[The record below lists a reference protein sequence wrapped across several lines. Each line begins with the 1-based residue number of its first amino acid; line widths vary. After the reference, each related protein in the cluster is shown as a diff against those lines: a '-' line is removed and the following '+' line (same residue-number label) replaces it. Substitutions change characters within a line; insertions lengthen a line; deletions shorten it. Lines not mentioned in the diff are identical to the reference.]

1 VDNLA
6 SLQVPWR
13 SLVCGL
19 GGMGPNDGPSEGGPS
34 EGGPLGRD
42 PQEGNPLQG
51 MHARLREIA
60 GDLEGPEPPIRDV
73 SELPEYVQLVR
84 TREGA
89 AYAELVPARRVTV
102 FDFEAQERS

>member
-1 VDNLA
+1 M
-6 SLQVPWR
+6 Q
-13 SLVCGL
+13 
-19 GGMGPNDGPSEGGPS
+19 
-34 EGGPLGRD
+34 
-42 PQEGNPLQG
+42 
-51 MHARLREIA
+51 ARLREIA